1 MKLLDIPVGRKLS
14 KIDRLIYNKLFNL
27 SSKRGYATVS
37 NEYLANTLSISVQDV
52 SKSIKNLRKQ
62 NLIKFANLDR
72 DGIKG
77 RKIFINL

>member
-1 MKLLDIPVGRKLS
+1 MKLLDIPVSGKLS
-14 KIDRLIYNKLFNL
+14 KIDRLIYNKLFSL

-37 NEYLANTLSISVQDV
+37 NEYLANILSISTQEV
-52 SKSIKNLRKQ
+52 SKLIKHLRKQ

>member
-14 KIDRLIYNKLFNL
+14 KIDRLIYNKLFSL

-37 NEYLANTLSISVQDV
+37 NEYLANILSLSTQEV

-72 DGIKG
+72 DGVKE